1 MDLRQLRYF
10 VAVARERNF
19 TRAADMLHIAQ
30 PPLSRQIQ
38 LLEEELGVTLL
49 IRKSRPVR
57 LTEAGRLFYEQAMQ
71 VLGRVDQMREA
82 TRRVGLNQQSV
93 LSIGFVAST
102 LYGGLPTLVRKLR
115 QHAPELDIQLLELLS
130 MQQIQ
135 ALKEGRIDIGF
146 GRVRHS
152 GPQRRRASFC
162 ARNGW
167 SAAIPQG
174 TPLAADIVTAAAE
187 GARFPAPDRLPK
199 EPRPSFADQVL
210 SLLHDHDVRPA
221 EVQEVREIQT
231 ALGLVAA
238 AAGVCVIPSSARQMR
253 NDVHYRL
260 LEGKHV
266 TSPVILN
273 HRANDNGHYIDL
285 IKQLIQEMYAENPP
299 WLGPRAQSSVSA
311 FILQVAELEAI
322 SIRRPRLRTAGFRMT
337 GANSSS

>member
-19 TRAADMLHIAQ
+19 TRAAELLHIAQ

-38 LLEEELGVTLL
+38 LLEEELGVALL
-49 IRKSRPVR
+49 FRNSRPVR

-71 VLGRVDQMREA
+71 VLGRVEQMRDA

-115 QHAPELDIQLLELLS
+115 QHAPDLDIQLLELMS
-130 MQQIQ
+130 QQQIA
-135 ALKEGRIDIGF
+135 ALKEGRIDVGF

-152 GPQRRRASFC
+152 DSAVASVIL
-162 ARNGW
+162 REERLV
-167 SAAIPQG
+167 AAIPLD
-174 TPLAADIVTAAAE
+174 TPLAADTAPLPIEALVSHRLIVYP
-187 GARFPAPDRLPK
+187 R

-210 SLLHDHDVRPA
+210 SLLHEHDVRPA

-253 NDVHYRL
+253 SDVHYRL
-260 LEGKHV
+260 LEGERA

-273 HRANDNGHYIDL
+273 YRANDKGQYIDL
-285 IKQLIQEMYAENPP
+285 IKRLIQEMYAEEPP
-299 WLGPRAQSSVSA
+299 WLGIEHNLP
-311 FILQVAELEAI
+311 L
-322 SIRRPRLRTAGFRMT
+322 RPSFSL
-337 GANSSS
+337 